1 MSLLKLYL
9 MFLKIGS
16 LMIGGGYSMLPLL
29 IRELVER
36 NRIITEDE
44 LTDYMAVAQ
53 CTPGV
58 IAVNTATFVGYK
70 VRKLIGSIVA
80 TLGVITVPMVLITLI
95 AAVLKPLMQYEI
107 VGHIFA
113 GIRLAVCALITAS
126 VYKLFKK
133 SVTNVTTFA
142 LFLLAFLFVAVGG
155 VSPVF
160 IVLGAAIV
168 GLAWGGLKRC

>member
-1 MSLLKLYL
+1 MSLWKLYL

>member
-1 MSLLKLYL
+1 MSLFKLYL

-36 NRIITEDE
+36 NGIITEDE

-80 TLGVITVPMVLITLI
+80 TLGVITVPTILIILI
-95 AAVLKPLMQYEI
+95 AAVLKPLMEYEI
-107 VGHIFA
+107 VEHIFA

-126 VYKLFKK
+126 VYKLFRK
-133 SVTNVTTFA
+133 SVTNVTTFV
-142 LFLLAFLFVAVGG
+142 LFLLAFLFVAIGG

-160 IVLGAAIV
+160 IVLGAAIT
-168 GLAWGGLKRC
+168 GLAWGGLKKC

>member
-70 VRKLIGSIVA
+70 VRKLVGSIVA

-160 IVLGAAIV
+160 VVLGAAIV

>member
-1 MSLLKLYL
+1 MSLFKLYV

-36 NRIITEDE
+36 HRIITEDE

-70 VRKLIGSIVA
+70 VRRVRGAIVA
-80 TLGVITVPMVLITLI
+80 TLGVITVPMILIVLI
-95 AAVLKPLMQYEI
+95 AAVLRGLMQYPI
-107 VGHIFA
+107 VEHIFA
-113 GIRLAVCALITAS
+113 GIRLAVCALITAA
-126 VYKLFKK
+126 VYKLYKK
-133 SVTNVTTFA
+133 TVKNPTTFI
-142 LFLLAFLFVAVGG
+142 LFLLAFLFVTVGG

-160 IVLGAAIV
+160 VVLGAAIV